1 MSTPPLM
8 IVSGSSRVRTAAPL
22 NHALYAGSI
31 GVPYFF
37 DVAPT
42 RVDRIYFH
50 KLEVIR
56 AYLPLAEW
64 LFWIDD
70 DAFFT
75 DFRVDL
81 RQFLADVGD
90 KELVF
95 CKSPVNPR
103 GGWTWMSSG
112 QFFIRNSPADPRPAR
127 CGRADRS
134 RHGEGVVGPGA
145 VRPVHRRRPGRVR
158 VPAPGTG
165 VRLGRALP
173 AAAG

>member
-81 RQFLADVGD
+81 RQFLADAGD
-90 KELVF
+90 TGARVLQE
-95 CKSPVNPR
+95 PR
-103 GGWTWMSSG
+103 E
-112 QFFIRNSPADPRPAR
+112 PAR
-127 CGRADRS
+127 RMDLDVVRAVLHPQQPRRPSSCSMRS
-134 RHGEGVVGPGA
+134 RGPTS
-145 VRPVHRRRPGRVR
+145 RR
-158 VPAPGTG
+158 
-165 VRLGRALP
+165 
-173 AAAG
+173 

>member
-1 MSTPPLM
+1 MSAPPLM

-22 NHALYAGSI
+22 NHALYAGSVGI
-31 GVPYFF
+31 PYFF

-75 DFRVDL
+75 DFAADARSFVDDKSSSVL
-81 RQFLADVGD
+81 IENLQQAVDVHEGQLIDRQ
-90 KELVF
+90 E
-95 CKSPVNPR
+95 
-103 GGWTWMSSG
+103 
-112 QFFIRNSPADPRPAR
+112 IAR
-127 CGRADRS
+127 S
-134 RHGEGVVGPGA
+134 
-145 VRPVHRRRPGRVR
+145 RPVHRPTIHVDIE
-158 VPAPGTG
+158 
-165 VRLGRALP
+165 
-173 AAAG
+173 